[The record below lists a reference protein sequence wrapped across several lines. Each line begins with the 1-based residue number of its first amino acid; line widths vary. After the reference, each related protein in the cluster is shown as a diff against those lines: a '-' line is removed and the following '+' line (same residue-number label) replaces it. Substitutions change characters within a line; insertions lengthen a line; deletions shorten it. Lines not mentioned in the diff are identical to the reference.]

1 LDVDAREYEGR
12 ISRLR
17 SWMEEKRID
26 VAMLGPGSNMR
37 YLSGTENAGLLVVPV
52 EGEPFLMAQYAFGDE
67 LARQESF
74 LEVVV
79 VRPRYGTSPKDVV
92 KPNLAA
98 EAAKRLREAGLRIRR
113 VAVERDKGQDHLSK
127 IRKGLRRGGRR
138 PTLVDV
144 GGAMRDL
151 RAVKSEVEVELIR
164 RSSEIAIEAFER
176 TVADLREGQTEAH
189 VANRLEFEM
198 RELGAEGPSFPS
210 IVAFGEHTFNAHH
223 VPTQKRLEK
232 GQLVLFDFG
241 ARYRGYCSD
250 MTRTF
255 VFGAE
260 PRGVVRERLEAVLNA
275 QEAGKVAVR
284 DGVPIMEPDLEARK
298 VLEGYGDLLDYFVH
312 SLGHGVGLDIHEYP
326 RLIVGADGTLRSGMV
341 VTVEPGVYIRGW
353 GGVRFEDTVVVRREG
368 VEVLTDRLT
377 REFRLG

>member
-1 LDVDAREYEGR
+1 MDVDAREYEDR
-12 ISRLR
+12 IARLR
-17 SWMEEKRID
+17 SWMEEKRVD
-26 VAMLGPGSNMR
+26 VAMMGPGSNMR
-37 YLSGTENAGLLVVPV
+37 YLAGTENAGLLVVPV

-98 EAAKRLREAGLRIRR
+98 EAAKRLRETGLRIRR
-113 VAVERDKGQDHLSK
+113 VAVEKDKGQDHLSK

-138 PTLVDV
+138 PTLVDI
-144 GGAMRDL
+144 GGAMREL
-151 RAVKSEVEVELIR
+151 RAVKSEAEVELIR

-176 TVADLREGQTEAH
+176 AVADLREGQTEAH

-241 ARYRGYCSD
+241 ARYKGYCSD

-255 VFGAE
+255 VFRAE
-260 PRGVVRERLEAVLNA
+260 PREEVRERLEAVLKA
-275 QEAGKVAVR
+275 QEAGKAAVR

-326 RLIVGADGTLRSGMV
+326 RLIVGTDRTLKSGMV

-353 GGVRFEDTVVVRREG
+353 GGIRFEDTVVVRREG

-377 REFRLG
+377 KEFRLG

>member
-1 LDVDAREYEGR
+1 MDVDAREYEGR

-353 GGVRFEDTVVVRREG
+353 GGVRFEDTVVVRGKG

>member
-1 LDVDAREYEGR
+1 MDVDVREYEER

-17 SWMEEKRID
+17 SWMEENRVD
-26 VAMLGPGSNMR
+26 VAMMGPGSNMR
-37 YLSGTENAGLLVVPV
+37 YLSGTENAGLLVVPA
-52 EGEPFLMAQYAFGDE
+52 EGDPFLMAQYAFGDE

-98 EAAKRLREAGLRIRR
+98 EAAKRLRETGLRIRR
-113 VAVERDKGQDHLSK
+113 VGVERDKGQDHLSK

-144 GGAMRDL
+144 GRAMREL
-151 RAVKSEVEVELIR
+151 RAEKSEAEVELIK

-176 TVADLREGQTEAH
+176 TVADLGEGQTEAH

-223 VPTQKRLEK
+223 VPTQKRLKK

-260 PRGVVRERLEAVLNA
+260 PRGEIRERLEAVLKA
-275 QEAGKVAVR
+275 QEAGKAAVR
-284 DGVPIMEPDLEARK
+284 DGVPVMEPDLEARR
-298 VLEGYGDLLDYFVH
+298 VLEGYGDLVDYFVH

-326 RLIVGADGTLRSGMV
+326 RLIVGADGTLKSGMV

-377 REFRLG
+377 RDFRLG

>member
-1 LDVDAREYEGR
+1 MDVEAREYEDR
-12 ISRLR
+12 IARLR
-17 SWMEEKRID
+17 SWMEERRID
-26 VAMLGPGSNMR
+26 VVMLGPGSNMR
-37 YLSGTENAGLLVVPV
+37 YLSGTENAGLLVVPA
-52 EGEPFLMAQYAFGDE
+52 EGDPFLTAQYAFGDE
-67 LARQESF
+67 LARRESF

-92 KPNLAA
+92 KPNLVA

-144 GGAMRDL
+144 GRAMRDL
-151 RAVKSEVEVELIR
+151 RAVKSEAEVELIR

-176 TVADLREGQTEAH
+176 TVADLKEGQTEAH

-241 ARYRGYCSD
+241 ARYKGYCSD

-255 VFGAE
+255 VFGEE
-260 PRGVVRERLEAVLNA
+260 PRGKVRERLEAVFKA
-275 QEAGKVAVR
+275 QEAGKRAAR
-284 DGVPIMEPDLEARK
+284 EGVPLMEPDVAARR

-326 RLIVGADGTLRSGMV
+326 RLIVGADGTLRAGMV
-341 VTVEPGVYIRGW
+341 VTVEPGIYIKGW

-377 REFRLG
+377 RELRLG